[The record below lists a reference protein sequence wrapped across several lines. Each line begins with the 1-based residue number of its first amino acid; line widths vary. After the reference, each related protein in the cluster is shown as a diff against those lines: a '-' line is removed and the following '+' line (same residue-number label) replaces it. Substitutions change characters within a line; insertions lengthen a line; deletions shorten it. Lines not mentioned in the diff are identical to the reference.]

1 MCGQITVMFTVWLTN
16 EQKITAE
23 EVSHFEAVGIPIICL
38 LAMTAQKINTS
49 ADTA

>member
-1 MCGQITVMFTVWLTN
+1 MFTVWLTN

-23 EVSHFEAVGIPIICL
+23 DVSHFEAVGIPIICL
-38 LAMTAQKINTS
+38 LEMTAQKINTA